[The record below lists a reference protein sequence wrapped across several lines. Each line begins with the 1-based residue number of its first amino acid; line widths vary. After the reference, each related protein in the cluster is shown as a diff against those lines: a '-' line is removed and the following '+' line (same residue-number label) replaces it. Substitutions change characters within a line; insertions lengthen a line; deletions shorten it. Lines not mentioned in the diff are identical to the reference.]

1 MSIPLQRS
9 VVYGPIFSR
18 RLGRSLGI
26 NLFPGSKFCL
36 SNCIY
41 CQYGWTDLQA
51 MKRVRLRPA
60 GELAEEMERDFSR
73 YRQQGFMPDSITFS
87 GNGEPTL
94 YPAFGMMVREAKR
107 LRDRFF
113 PKVPVTALSDS
124 SRVHRAEVGEALA
137 ELDECFMKLDAGD
150 FETYCRINNPLVARD
165 WNQMIQG
172 LRRLPSVTI
181 QSLFISAPVDNSEG
195 TAFQTWLELVSS
207 IHPKG
212 VHVYTVDR
220 RPADPRV
227 VAVSPERLSQ
237 IANLVRKSAS
247 NNVRYFDASKR
258 EWND

>member
-1 MSIPLQRS
+1 
-9 VVYGPIFSR
+9 
-18 RLGRSLGI
+18 
-26 NLFPGSKFCL
+26 
-36 SNCIY
+36 
-41 CQYGWTDLQA
+41 
-51 MKRVRLRPA
+51 
-60 GELAEEMERDFSR
+60 
-73 YRQQGFMPDSITFS
+73 
-87 GNGEPTL
+87 
-94 YPAFGMMVREAKR
+94 
-107 LRDRFF
+107 
-113 PKVPVTALSDS
+113 
-124 SRVHRAEVGEALA
+124 
-137 ELDECFMKLDAGD
+137 MKLDAGD
-150 FETYCRINNPLVARD
+150 SETYCRINNPLVARD

-181 QSLFISAPVDNSEG
+181 QSFFISAPVDNSEG
-195 TAFQTWLELVSS
+195 PAFQTWLELVSS